1 MVVILSKEEERRDIG
16 EPELSYS
23 LTDLKEPDYSEK
35 QPLEFTFEDTENDT
49 YEKLK
54 NLVTLDHEKII

>member
-23 LTDLKEPDYSEK
+23 LTDLKEPNY
-35 QPLEFTFEDTENDT
+35 
-49 YEKLK
+49 
-54 NLVTLDHEKII
+54 V